1 MPPQIIP
8 PMYKMLLEEIDIAVQ
23 DKDPYTFTHYLILSK
38 TYVEVI
44 SKLDGEDSRPQK
56 KKKQQSNVQEIFYFH
71 AEDEIFSK
79 FSLGTGAFEYTKV
92 GDPGASDARRAFQ
105 EAGIKPQGQLTLIE
119 GSRFQEAV
127 EAVEAYVSG

>member
-1 MPPQIIP
+1 
-8 PMYKMLLEEIDIAVQ
+8 MYKMLLEEIDIAVQ

-38 TYVEVI
+38 TYIEVA
-44 SKLDGEDSRPQK
+44 SKLDQEDSRPQK
-56 KKKQQSNVQEIFYFH
+56 MKKKNAGAAQELFYFH
-71 AEDEIFSK
+71 AEDEVFSK
-79 FSLGTGAFEYTKV
+79 FALGTGGFEYSKV

-119 GSRFQEAV
+119 GARFREAV